1 MTTSPQAL
9 NRAIPEG
16 LAALLEEEIVYGR
29 LAPAARLTEEEV
41 ALRYGVSRSP
51 VREALRLLERDGLV
65 LREARRGIW
74 VAPLSLKDF
83 NEVYACRV
91 ALEGLAA
98 EAAASSP
105 DRMRKA
111 KLAGILAD
119 LRGAAA
125 RGDAP
130 AFFRIDVEG
139 SLLIYDLADNRTLK
153 RLLAGLEKQA
163 LRYRFLAYAHDP
175 RIVDLSLEDTA
186 LIFDAIVD
194 GDAPAAK
201 EMTENLIREIRDR
214 MRSAFA
220 HTFEEG

>member
-1 MTTSPQAL
+1 MNSPQAL

-29 LAPAARLTEEEV
+29 LPPAARLTEEEV

-74 VAPLSLKDF
+74 VAPLSLKDC
-83 NEVYACRV
+83 NEVYSCRI
-91 ALEGLAA
+91 AMEGLAA
-98 EAAASSP
+98 EAAALSP

-111 KLAGILAD
+111 KLAGVLAE

-125 RGDAP
+125 RRDAP

-163 LRYRFLAYAHDP
+163 LRYRFLAYARDP
-175 RIVDLSLEDTA
+175 RIVDLSLADTA

-201 EMTENLIREIRDR
+201 EMTENLIREIRDL
-214 MRSAFA
+214 MRTAFA
-220 HTFEEG
+220 HIFEEG